1 MPEIRNE
8 LHLNGSQPD
17 IEKLINS
24 VVTPNY
30 PMMDFAKI
38 LPVPDELA
46 SLPAGMSRV
55 KIDCYLTAVK
65 PSAAFSHILSNS
77 TLYCSVSPG
86 VKPLKSC
93 LPMNTT
99 DCSGLSR
106 NITATM
112 TVSTTVSPAAIPIPT
127 SAILPTEK
135 E

>member
-1 MPEIRNE
+1 MPEIQNE
-8 LHLNGSQPD
+8 LHLSGSQPD

-55 KIDCYLTAVK
+55 KIDCYLTV
-65 PSAAFSHILSNS
+65 NM
-77 TLYCSVSPG
+77 TG
-86 VKPLKSC
+86 
-93 LPMNTT
+93 
-99 DCSGLSR
+99 CSGLSR
-106 NITATM
+106 NITAIT
-112 TVSTTVSPAAIPIPT
+112 TASTTVSLATIPIPM
-127 SAILPTEK
+127 SAILLTEK